1 MHDTKTLVETAIA
14 DAPTLAEYVHEV
26 KVSVRRKTLAMT
38 MKPGDP
44 GITVHVPT
52 GIPAERVVALLIKNR
67 GRMAAMLLKARRYVP
82 DHPVKEL
89 VGGEGFLWLGRSAR
103 LRIVDNAEVP
113 VARQGHSWMLLSRD
127 ARSRG
132 GKPLI
137 DWYISEGDAWINQ
150 PNEAE
155 YWWRRLGTGRP
166 MPAVRVANMGRT
178 RWGAHDGAT
187 NTVRLAWQ
195 TFQFPP
201 QLVRHVLVHEFIHAM
216 GVTGPAHGPN
226 FWRAFERARIG
237 AQQEV
242 QQLNELGCR
251 LWMGDTTID
260 TKPSSR

>member
-1 MHDTKTLVETAIA
+1 MYDTKTLVHTAIA
-14 DAPTLAEYVHEV
+14 DEPTLAQYVHEV
-26 KVSVRRKTLAMT
+26 KVSERRRTLGMT
-38 MKPGDP
+38 VKPGDP

-52 GIPAERVVALLIKNR
+52 GIPAQQVVALLTKNR
-67 GRMAAMLLKARRYVP
+67 ERIAAMLLRSRRYVP
-82 DHPVKEL
+82 DHPVRKL

-127 ARSRG
+127 ARSQG

-137 DWYISEGDAWINQ
+137 DWYIREGQAWINQ
-150 PNEAE
+150 FDEAQ
-155 YWWRRLGTGRP
+155 YWWRRLGTDRP
-166 MPAVRVANMGRT
+166 LPAIHVTNIGRT
-178 RWGAHDGAT
+178 RWGAYDGAT

-195 TFQFPP
+195 TFQLPP
-201 QLVRHVLVHEFIHAM
+201 QLVRHVLVHEFIHAT
-216 GVTGPAHGPN
+216 GVTGPPHGPT

-237 AQQEV
+237 VQQEV

-260 TKPSSR
+260 TSPGSP

>member
-1 MHDTKTLVETAIA
+1 MHDTKALVHKAITNE
-14 DAPTLAEYVHEV
+14 PTLTGYVHEV
-26 KVSVRRKTLAMT
+26 RVSVRRKTLGMT
-38 MKPGDP
+38 IKPGDP
-44 GITVHVPT
+44 GITVHVPA
-52 GIPAERVVALLIKNR
+52 GIPAERVVVLLTKNR
-67 GRMAAMLLKARRYVP
+67 ERIATMLMKSRQYVP

-103 LRIVDNAEVP
+103 LRIMDNAQVP
-113 VARQGHSWMLLSRD
+113 VARQGRSWLLLSRD
-127 ARSRG
+127 ARARG

-137 DWYISEGDAWINQ
+137 DWYIREADAWINQ

-155 YWWRRLGTGRP
+155 YWWRRLRTGRP
-166 MPAVRVANMGRT
+166 MPAVRVANIGRT
-178 RWGAHDGAT
+178 RWGAHDAAT

-216 GVTGPAHGPN
+216 RVTGPAHGPN
-226 FWRAFERARIG
+226 FWRAFERARTG

-251 LWMGDTTID
+251 LWMGDTTLDI
-260 TKPSSR
+260 KPGSR